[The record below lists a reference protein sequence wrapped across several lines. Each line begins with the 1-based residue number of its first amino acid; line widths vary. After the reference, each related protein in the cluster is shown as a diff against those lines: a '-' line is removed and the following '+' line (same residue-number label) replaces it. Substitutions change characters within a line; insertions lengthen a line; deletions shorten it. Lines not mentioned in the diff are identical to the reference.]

1 MREDRNR
8 EGWARPKIAAAAIL
22 VAGWLATVAISWPG
36 HLSYDSII
44 QLHDGRTGFY
54 HSWHPPVMAWLLGLG
69 DTLVSGAGLFV
80 LLDAA
85 LFFGALLSL
94 LWIVPRVSWV
104 AVAVAVVIGLLP
116 QTLLYQA
123 IVWKDVLFADC
134 AVAGFVCLAHA
145 AVSWSKSL
153 ARILWIAGAFAL
165 FVLATLTRQNGV
177 IVLAVGAVALG
188 IVALQNGGKNVAVTY
203 SAVALVSAVMIAA
216 TLSFA
221 LSLRSDG
228 GEGPKAQLRLLRLY
242 DLIGA
247 VAAQPS
253 LPLDRLDADD
263 PELERLMRSD
273 GVRLYTPQ
281 RNDTLVGSQALQNE
295 LADAQPQWLAAQ
307 WKELILNH
315 PWLYLKVRSAVFGW
329 VLFTPDI
336 IACRP
341 VFVGIE
347 GPAGEMGDL
356 GIAPRKDARDL
367 ALQAYAKAFMGTP
380 VLSHVT
386 YAVLA
391 IGGLIVLLRRRSQS
405 DTAIAAMLIAA
416 FLFTASFFVIS
427 IACDYRYLY
436 FLDLAAL
443 VALFYLAL
451 DPAYLFQVVATCSG
465 SFWELRSD
473 ARKS

>member
-1 MREDRNR
+1 MRGDMNR
-8 EGWARPKIAAAAIL
+8 EGWTRPKIATAAVL
-22 VAGWLATVAISWPG
+22 VAGWLATVLISWPG

-44 QLHDGRTGFY
+44 QLHDGRAGFY

-69 DTLVSGAGLFV
+69 DTLVSGAGLFA
-80 LLDAA
+80 LFDAT
-85 LFFGALLSL
+85 LFFGVLLSL

-104 AVAVAVVIGLLP
+104 AVAVAVEIGLLP
-116 QTLLYQA
+116 QILLYQA

-134 AVAGFVCLAHA
+134 AVAGFVCLAHTAVQWTNARSRFVWIVA
-145 AVSWSKSL
+145 AFV
-153 ARILWIAGAFAL
+153 L
-165 FVLATLTRQNGV
+165 FILATLTRQNGV
-177 IVLAVGAVALG
+177 IALAVGAVALG
-188 IVALQNGGKNVAVTY
+188 VVASRHASKRVALTY
-203 SAVALVSAVMIAA
+203 SAVALVSAVVIA
-216 TLSFA
+216 TTMSVA

-228 GEGPKAQLRLLRLY
+228 DEGPKAQLRLLRLY

-247 VAAQPS
+247 IAAQPS

-273 GVRLYTPQ
+273 GVRLYSPQ

-307 WKELILNH
+307 WKDLVLHH

-336 IACRP
+336 VACRP

-347 GPAGEMGDL
+347 GPASEMSDL

-380 VLSHVT
+380 ALSHVT

-391 IGGLIVLLRRRSQS
+391 IGGLIVLLRRRSQG
-405 DTAIAAMLIAA
+405 DMAMAAMLIAA
-416 FLFTASFFVIS
+416 LLFTASFFVIS

-451 DPAYLFQVVATCSG
+451 DPSYLFQVVATCSG